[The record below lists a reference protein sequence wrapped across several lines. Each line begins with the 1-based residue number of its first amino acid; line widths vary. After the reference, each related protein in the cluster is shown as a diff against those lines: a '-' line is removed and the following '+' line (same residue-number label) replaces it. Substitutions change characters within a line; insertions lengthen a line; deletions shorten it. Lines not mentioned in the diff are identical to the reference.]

1 MESIK
6 KTLKAFSIL
15 KRRDKRV
22 LAYFATLQFILSF
35 LDLIGIGLIGLLGLM
50 TVAAD
55 NPRSNDNFSQKV
67 LEFLNIENLTQ
78 NSQLIIIAAMGSTCL
93 ILRTILST
101 IITKKLIYFLSLRS
115 SQCSVELMDSL
126 LNKPFIQ
133 IKKIPIHEII
143 FSVTRGVDIVFMQL
157 IGSTIIIVSD
167 LALFA
172 VLGTALILVDFLTT
186 ITAVVLIFVTSI
198 YLYKKSHLSSVEL
211 GRFATELNLKSNAQ
225 ITTAFEGFTDTFVMN
240 KQKFYVTEFSNTRSK
255 LAVAS
260 ARINFMPYVGK
271 YAIETLIVISAL
283 VIGVVQFALKDIET
297 AVGAT
302 LVYLAA
308 GGRLAPAILRIQQGF
323 LQITT
328 SLGYTETTVKLLIE
342 SHQQKN
348 RIVEIEISEKRNF
361 IPTVSFHD
369 VTFQYDFQN
378 KKILDSVSF
387 DIKQGETI
395 AILGKSG
402 AGKSTLVNV
411 ILGLITP
418 DSGTCQVSSKE
429 PSIAIKVWPGSV
441 AYVPQDVILE
451 SSSIR
456 EVLTNGLDIDQYDE
470 KIIWASLEIAQIAD
484 FVKTLPEGLDYK
496 IEERS
501 SSLSGGQKQRLGIA
515 RALMT
520 NPKLLVLDEFTS
532 SLDVETELKL
542 VEILHAIKGDVT
554 TIIVSHKLNSLKF
567 VDRIFYLSDNS
578 FEIFDNLENLFAR
591 YPKLENNTEE
601 TNN

>member
-1 MESIK
+1 
-6 KTLKAFSIL
+6 
-15 KRRDKRV
+15 
-22 LAYFATLQFILSF
+22 
-35 LDLIGIGLIGLLGLM
+35 
-50 TVAAD
+50 
-55 NPRSNDNFSQKV
+55 
-67 LEFLNIENLTQ
+67 
-78 NSQLIIIAAMGSTCL
+78 
-93 ILRTILST
+93 
-101 IITKKLIYFLSLRS
+101 
-115 SQCSVELMDSL
+115 MDSL
-126 LNKPFIQ
+126 LNRPFIQ

-167 LALFA
+167 LALFV
-172 VLGTALILVDFLTT
+172 VLGTALILVDFITT
-186 ITAVVLIFVTSI
+186 ITAVVLIFVTSF
-198 YLYKKSHLSSVEL
+198 YLYKKSHLSAVEL
-211 GRFATELNLKSNAQ
+211 GRFATQLNLKSNAQ

-255 LAVAS
+255 LAIAS

-302 LVYLAA
+302 LIYLAA

-328 SLGYTETTVKLLIE
+328 SLGYTETTVKLLTE
-342 SHQQKN
+342 SHQQQN
-348 RIVEIEISEKRNF
+348 DIVEIEISEKSDF
-361 IPTVSFHD
+361 VPAVSCQE
-369 VTFQYDFQN
+369 VTFQYESQN

-387 DIKQGETI
+387 DIEQGETI

-418 DSGTCQVSSKE
+418 NSGTCKVSLKE
-429 PSIAIKVWPGSV
+429 PSMAIKVWPGSI

-451 SSSIR
+451 ASSIR
-456 EVLTNGLDIDQYDE
+456 EVLTNGLGIDQHDE
-470 KIIWASLEIAQIAD
+470 KTIWASLETAQIAD

-532 SLDVETELKL
+532 SLDIETELKL

-567 VDRIFYLSDNS
+567 VDRIFYLSDDR
-578 FEIFDNLENLFAR
+578 FEIFNDLENLFAR

>member
-22 LAYFATLQFILSF
+22 LAYFATVQFILSF

-126 LNKPFIQ
+126 LNRPFIQ

-328 SLGYTETTVKLLIE
+328 SLGYTETTVKLLTE

-369 VTFQYDFQN
+369 VTFQYDSQN

-418 DSGTCQVSSKE
+418 DSGTCKVSSKE

-456 EVLTNGLDIDQYDE
+456 EVLTNGVDIDQYDE
-470 KIIWASLEIAQIAD
+470 KTIWASLEIAQIAD

-578 FEIFDNLENLFAR
+578 FEIFDDLENLFAR

-601 TNN
+601 ANN

>member
-1 MESIK
+1 MVNIK
-6 KTLKAFSIL
+6 KTLKTFSIL

-22 LAYFATLQFILSF
+22 LTYFATIQFILSF

-50 TVAAD
+50 TVTAD
-55 NPRSNDNFSQKV
+55 NPRSNENFSQKV
-67 LEFLNIENLTQ
+67 LEFLNIDNLTQ
-78 NSQLIIIAAMGSTCL
+78 NSQLIVIAAMGSTCL
-93 ILRTILST
+93 ISRTILST

-115 SQCSVELMDSL
+115 SQCSIELMDSL
-126 LNKPFIQ
+126 LNRPFIQ

-167 LALFA
+167 LALFV

-186 ITAVVLIFVTSI
+186 VTAVVLILITSI
-198 YLYKKSHLSSVEL
+198 YLHKKSHLSSVDL

-240 KQKFYVTEFSNTRSK
+240 KQKFYLTEFSNTRSK
-255 LAVAS
+255 LAIAS

-283 VIGVVQFALKDIET
+283 VIGVVQFALKDLET

-328 SLGYTETTVKLLIE
+328 SLGYTETTVELLTE
-342 SHQQKN
+342 SHQQKKV
-348 RIVEIEISEKRNF
+348 ITETEISEKNDF
-361 IPTVSFHD
+361 VPAVSFHD
-369 VTFQYDFQN
+369 VTFQYDSQN

-387 DIKQGETI
+387 EIKQGETI

-418 DSGTCQVSSKE
+418 NSGTCKVSSKE
-429 PSIAIKVWPGSV
+429 PSIAIKVWPGSI

-456 EVLTNGLDIDQYDE
+456 EVLTNGLDIGQYDE
-470 KIIWASLEIAQIAD
+470 KTIWAALEIAQIAD
-484 FVKTLPEGLDYK
+484 FVETLPEGLDYK

-567 VDRIFYLSDNS
+567 VDRIFYLSDNC
-578 FEIFDNLENLFAR
+578 FEIFDDLENLFAR